1 MEMNVRAIY
10 LVAIIALLFLLQIL
24 IIEAQSPVY
33 LGDVNCDNVID
44 EKDLTKLQN
53 YLLKKEK
60 FSRQEKL
67 RADMNQDGEITV
79 LDLLKLSKYIHYIGE

>member
-1 MEMNVRAIY
+1 MRKWFWIVTT
-10 LVAIIALLFLLQIL
+10 FLLLVL
-24 IIEAQSPVY
+24 IVLVLTYQNPVI

-60 FSRQEKL
+60 LSRQEKL
-67 RADMNQDGEITV
+67 RADMNQDGEITI
-79 LDLLKLSKYIHYIGE
+79 LDLLKLSKYIHINK